1 MNEYD
6 EYNINELKK
15 DVERTYDISN
25 SLCYKCSIF
34 FLCLFIFSFALPM
47 LITSFETTTVL
58 ICFPFFLICFISLIL
73 LTYYHYKKIKISRNI
88 YYSRVKISL
97 TNELGFEI
105 KVLDIP
111 SSSACFHLTWKDIY
125 NHKYTLHVCDKFNKN
140 TNIDLRKMYMEKK
153 APKFYWYFEDIQC
166 FGYNLDREL
175 KELIGEEM
183 VVGYDVLF
191 SSKEKEKHLK
201 IFKGKNFIS
210 FALNSYIRC
219 FAILIIILLEFI
231 FFAIFLS
238 VTGKYSNKNNTNT
251 GDKTEEDEDE
261 GSLVIGIMPGLN
273 NIIFIF
279 LIVFFWIYFSNHKK
293 RLDIFVEGKMIFI
306 GITSFSQKSYK
317 KLYNYENTSIENYY
331 LTLKDCNRATLS
343 LKLEGGKIQK
353 ICDFSNEIR
362 EDLVFLDENLKKL
375 IN

>member
-1 MNEYD
+1 M
-6 EYNINELKK
+6 
-15 DVERTYDISN
+15 
-25 SLCYKCSIF
+25 
-34 FLCLFIFSFALPM
+34 
-47 LITSFETTTVL
+47 
-58 ICFPFFLICFISLIL
+58 
-73 LTYYHYKKIKISRNI
+73 
-88 YYSRVKISL
+88 
-97 TNELGFEI
+97 
-105 KVLDIP
+105 
-111 SSSACFHLTWKDIY
+111 
-125 NHKYTLHVCDKFNKN
+125 
-140 TNIDLRKMYMEKK
+140 
-153 APKFYWYFEDIQC
+153 
-166 FGYNLDREL
+166 
-175 KELIGEEM
+175 
-183 VVGYDVLF
+183 
-191 SSKEKEKHLK
+191 
-201 IFKGKNFIS
+201 
-210 FALNSYIRC
+210 NSYTRY
-219 FAILIIILLEFI
+219 FAVLIIILLEFI
-231 FFAIFLS
+231 FYAIFLS
-238 VTGKYSNKNNTNT
+238 VTGKHSNKNNTNT

-362 EDLVFLDENLKKL
+362 EDLVFLDENLRKL